1 MDSLVTEPRD
11 AQQSLG
17 DLRTGPLLR
26 DATSPR
32 FEYAAESTE
41 ITDRVQS
48 MKIHQL
54 PSRVLL
60 TVLPLLILFLANC
73 AQAVTTGPAAGLEGV
88 EYRLVGPW
96 RGGRV
101 TAVTGVPGQPNL
113 YYMGATGGGVWKTT
127 NAGTTWENISDGFFK
142 VGTIG
147 AVAVAESDSNVV
159 YVGTGEAPIRG
170 VTTSHGDGMWK
181 STDAGE
187 TWKHIGLEKSG
198 QIAKI
203 VIHPTNPDVA
213 LVAVQGQIWGPSDE
227 RGVYRT
233 TDGGTTWQQVLRVG
247 PETGA
252 TDIVMDPSNPRIL
265 YAAMWQHGRTP
276 WFIKSGGT
284 EGGIFKSTDG
294 GDSWKKLEG
303 GLPKVIGKIGIG
315 ISAAMPERVYAIIE
329 AEHEKGGLWRSEDAG
344 GSWKLI
350 NGHRALHTR
359 AWYYIHMAA
368 DPINPNTIW
377 VLNTGLYKSI
387 DAGKTWTKVSTPHG
401 DHHDHWINPADSD
414 NMISGNDGGA
424 TVTFDGGKT
433 WSSIMNQPTA
443 QFYRVATDNQVP
455 FRIYG
460 GQQDNTTV
468 AIASRSLY
476 GGIGVSDYYD
486 VGGGESAH
494 VAFDPDNPRL
504 VYAGSI
510 NGTLTEYDRDTEL
523 TRIIIPYPQ
532 MMFGMDAKDLR
543 YRTNWNTPVA
553 ASPHDWS
560 TIYYGTQYVLKSTD
574 RGATWTAISPDLTR
588 NDPEKQGRNGGPLTP
603 ENVGAEYYNTLFY
616 IVESPHEAGTIWAGA
631 DDGFLHITRDGGENW
646 TNVSP
651 PHKGKYS
658 NEAQINAIE
667 VSPHDAATAYVAVAG
682 YKLNDFSPYIYKTT
696 DYGKSWKR
704 LDKGLPTDT
713 FVRVLREDPSRQ
725 GLLYAGT
732 EAGMFVSYDDGAN
745 WRSLKLNLP
754 PVPVTDLKIRQ
765 DSLVVATQGRSYW
778 VLDDLFVVRQAEQV
792 ESEKLR
798 VFQPGT
804 VTMLQGTGGADN
816 FEGSNPPNSLP
827 VYYQLPKDADSVKIE
842 ILDSAG
848 TVIRTYSSEE
858 TQFERCRATNA
869 DPRMPYEAEYPSKSK
884 GLQKW
889 DWNFRKENLQC
900 VENIALYAGFSG
912 PRVLPGD
919 YSLRVSAGGETSEA
933 SFNLVADPRLTATP
947 AEMQEWADRANET
960 SALLGTVL
968 QRLAEARKA
977 RGQIETLLKD
987 YPGQAE
993 LQAQGKAAVD
1003 ALNAWDEAMN
1013 QKLHQTYEDEDAW
1026 ETKLAGQIRYLFDVI
1041 DDTGAPVT
1049 SGQLERLADVKAE
1062 WARQQA
1068 ELQRINNELIAPI
1081 NDWAQSKQLPFVSP
1095 TGS

>member
-1 MDSLVTEPRD
+1 
-11 AQQSLG
+11 
-17 DLRTGPLLR
+17 
-26 DATSPR
+26 
-32 FEYAAESTE
+32 
-41 ITDRVQS
+41 
-48 MKIHQL
+48 MKIHLL
-54 PSRVLL
+54 PSRILL
-60 TVLPLLILFLANC
+60 TALPLLILVLANC
-73 AQAVTTGPAAGLEGV
+73 TQAATNPSPGLEGV

-181 STDAGE
+181 STDAGQ

-303 GLPKVIGKIGIG
+303 GLPNVIGKIGIG

-344 GSWKLI
+344 GSWTLI

-424 TVTFDGGKT
+424 TVTFDGGET

-523 TRIIIPYPQ
+523 TRVIIPYPQ

-553 ASPHDWS
+553 TSPHDHS
-560 TIYYGTQYVLKSTD
+560 IIYYGTQYVLKSTD

-646 TNVSP
+646 ANVSP

-658 NEAQINAIE
+658 DEAYINAIE
-667 VSPHDAATAYVAVAG
+667 VSPHDPATAYLAVHG
-682 YKLNDFSPYIYKTT
+682 HKLNDFSPYIYKTS

-704 LDKGLPTDT
+704 LDKGLPANT
-713 FVRVLREDPSRQ
+713 FVRVVREDPSRR

-745 WRSLKLNLP
+745 WRSLQLNLP
-754 PVPVTDLKIRQ
+754 PVPITDLKIRQ

-792 ESEKLR
+792 ESDKLR

-804 VTMLQGTGGADN
+804 VTMLQGTGRADN

-848 TVIRTYSSEE
+848 KVIRTYTSEE
-858 TQFERCRATNA
+858 TDFERCRAVNA
-869 DPRMPYEAEYPSKSK
+869 DPRMPFEAEYPSKSK

-889 DWNFRKENLQC
+889 EWNFRTENLQC
-900 VENIALYAGFSG
+900 VKNIALFAGFSG

-919 YSLRVSAGGETSEA
+919 YSLRVSANGETAQTGFS
-933 SFNLVADPRLTATP
+933 LVADPRLTATP
-947 AEMQEWADRANET
+947 AEMREWADRANET

-977 RGQIETLLKD
+977 RGQIETLMAD

-993 LQAQGKAAVD
+993 LQTQGKAAVD
-1003 ALNAWDEAMN
+1003 ALNAWDEAIN

-1049 SGQLERLADVKAE
+1049 GGQLERLADVKAE
-1062 WARQQA
+1062 WSRQQA

-1081 NDWAQSKQLPFVSP
+1081 NDWAQSRQLPFVSP
-1095 TGS
+1095 TGI